1 MDRRY
6 TSVMYRSLA
15 RREAL
20 RVFRILLIIQLAGL
34 ALSSL
39 ALAQW
44 GVSLRIGLVL
54 RAIPTVLLVLLF
66 VPPWLERALGRSFLA
81 LGLGLEVFFSSL
93 DMIYLFTERPA
104 ERLAAMGLP
113 APLVEHAAASPP
125 VEPFFFLLIPLV
137 LAAWGY
143 GRRGALAG
151 STLAAAL
158 HLAIGLW
165 ATTGQGGRFLFLAQ
179 ATARITLLYLVPF
192 IVSVLAE
199 RERAQH
205 ASLEAAH
212 QRLQRHA
219 ATVEQ
224 LAVSRER
231 NRLAREL
238 HDTLAHS
245 LSALTVQLE
254 ALRALLKNDAE
265 AAEPVV
271 GELAALARHGL
282 EESRQAIQALRREPV
297 EVLGLENAL
306 RDMLQAFQARTG
318 VSAHLTVSGN
328 GLDLTT
334 AEAQTLYRIAEES
347 LINVERHAAAQRVE
361 VRLACGSDRV
371 DLVIHDDGVG
381 FDPMAVNPDHYGLTG
396 MAERANMVGATLE
409 VRSHPGGGTEVW
421 CTLEK

>member
-1 MDRRY
+1 MD
-6 TSVMYRSLA
+6 RSLA

-20 RVFRILLIIQLAGL
+20 RVFRVLLIIQLAGL

-44 GVSLRIGLVL
+44 GVSLRVGFVL
-54 RAIPTVLLVLLF
+54 RAIPTILLVLLF
-66 VPPWLERALGRSFLA
+66 VPPWLERALGRFFLA

-93 DMIYLFTERPA
+93 DMIYLFSDQPA

-113 APLVEHAAASPP
+113 APLVEHAAAAPP

-151 STLAAAL
+151 SALASVL
-158 HLAIGLW
+158 HLGMGLW
-165 ATTGQGGRFLFLAQ
+165 ATAGESGRYLFLTQ
-179 ATARITLLYLVPF
+179 AAARITLLFLVPF

-205 ASLEAAH
+205 AHLEAAH

-231 NRLAREL
+231 NRMAREL

-254 ALRALLKNDAE
+254 ALRTLLKNDAD

-271 GELAALARHGL
+271 GELADLARHGL

-297 EVLGLENAL
+297 EVLGLANAL
-306 RDMLQAFQARTG
+306 RDMLGAFQARTG
-318 VSAHLTVSGN
+318 IPASLAVSGE

-334 AEAQTLYRIAEES
+334 AEAQTLYRIAEEA
-347 LINVERHAAAQRVE
+347 LINVERHAAAQKVE
-361 VRLACGSDRV
+361 VRLACGSERV
-371 DLVIHDDGVG
+371 DLVIRDDGAG
-381 FDPMAVNPDHYGLTG
+381 FDPQGVNPDRYGLTG
-396 MAERANMVGATLE
+396 MAERASMVGASLE
-409 VRSHPGGGTEVW
+409 VRSRPGGGTEVW

>member
-1 MDRRY
+1 MD
-6 TSVMYRSLA
+6 SNLA

-20 RVFRILLIIQLAGL
+20 RVFRILLLIQLAGL

-54 RAIPTVLLVLLF
+54 RALPTVLLVLLF
-66 VPPWLERALGRSFLA
+66 VPPWLERALGRYFLG

-93 DMIYLFTERPA
+93 DMVYLFSGEPA

-113 APLVEHAAASPP
+113 APLVEHAAAAPP

-151 STLAAAL
+151 STLASVL
-158 HLAIGLW
+158 HLGMGLW
-165 ATTGQGGRFLFLAQ
+165 ATAEEGGQLLFLGQ
-179 ATARITLLYLVPF
+179 AAARITLLYLVPF

-205 ASLEAAH
+205 LRLEVAH

-254 ALRALLKNDAE
+254 ALRTLLKNDPA
-265 AAEPVV
+265 AAEPTV
-271 GELAALARHGL
+271 GELADLARHGL
-282 EESRQAIQALRREPV
+282 EDSRQAIRALRREPV

-306 RDMLQAFQARTG
+306 RDMLAAFQARNG
-318 VSAHLTVSGN
+318 VPAYLSVAGN

-334 AEAQTLYRIAEES
+334 DEALALYRIAEEA
-347 LINVERHAAAQRVE
+347 LINAERHATAQKVE
-361 VRLACGSDRV
+361 VRLACGSERV
-371 DLVIHDDGVG
+371 DLVIRDDGTG
-381 FDPMAVNPDHYGLTG
+381 FDPQGVDPDRYGLTG
-396 MAERANMVGATLE
+396 MAERASMVGATLE
-409 VRSHPGGGTEVW
+409 VRSRPGGGTEVW
-421 CTLEK
+421 CTLKK